1 MCKFQIWDMIYK
13 VYECAKMYVHV
24 MLMNS
29 IHSNSITQRIQ

>member
-13 VYECAKMYVHV
+13 VCECVQMYDHV
-24 MLMNS
+24 VLMNS